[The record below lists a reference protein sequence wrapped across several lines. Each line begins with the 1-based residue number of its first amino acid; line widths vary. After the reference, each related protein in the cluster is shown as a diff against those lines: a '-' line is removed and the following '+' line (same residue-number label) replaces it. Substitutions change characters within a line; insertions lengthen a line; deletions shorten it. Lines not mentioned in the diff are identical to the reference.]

1 MGAQCSSMVHALK
14 EGFHQQSEEIGHG
27 LHNLKTEGLEVCQNM
42 PATAS
47 SLVKN
52 IHVPY
57 LPLIMGPFP
66 WLLNYFR
73 PPYNKTKL
81 DMFIADFSAGLTIGL
96 TLVPQ
101 GLAYA
106 SLANL
111 PAVNGLYAAVLQPA
125 MYVLF
130 GTSNCLAVGPVAI
143 VSLLVATVINQYGI
157 TPGSKESVDL
167 ASQLCLGMGIILVL
181 MGILNLGSFIR
192 FLSHPVISGFT
203 SAAACLIGLSQVKS
217 AFNFSGVPQVG
228 DTSSKGVEYQYQQ
241 MQWYINNWNGQYAVK
256 GYSVKS
262 INQVNQYAV
271 ALCFGVYVPLIIINQ
286 IKQNLK
292 FSAEQKKTIV
302 YQCWQ
307 FFTCILPLLA
317 IIIAGNVTYKIQ
329 TNNPTDPYAQT
340 LKIVGTI
347 KPGLR
352 YVSEPFYTTAA
363 SHKSTL

>member
-1 MGAQCSSMVHALK
+1 MVDSIK
-14 EGFHQQSEEIGHG
+14 EGCKHQGEEIGHG
-27 LHNLKTEGLEVCQNM
+27 LANLKQEASDTIQSM
-42 PATAS
+42 PS
-47 SLVKN
+47 ILNSLVKN

-57 LPLIMGPFP
+57 FPLVMGPFP
-66 WLLNYFR
+66 WLLNYIR
-73 PPYNKTKL
+73 PPHNRAKL

-111 PAVNGLYAAVLQPA
+111 PAVNGLYAAVFQPA

-143 VSLLVATVINQYGI
+143 VSLLVATLINKYGI
-157 TPGSKESVDL
+157 TPGSVASVDL
-167 ASQLCLGMGIILVL
+167 ASQACLGMGIILVL
-181 MGILNLGSFIR
+181 MGISNLGSFIR

-217 AFNFSGVPQVG
+217 AFNFTGVPQVG
-228 DTSSKGVEYQYQQ
+228 DTSSKGVEYQYEQ
-241 MQWYINNWNGQYAVK
+241 MQWYVDNWNGQTPVK

-292 FSAEQKKTIV
+292 FTAEQKKTTI

-347 KPGLR
+347 KPGLK
-352 YVSEPFYTTAA
+352 YVT
-363 SHKSTL
+363 

>member
-1 MGAQCSSMVHALK
+1 MGSQCSSMAHALK
-14 EGFHQQSEEIGHG
+14 EGFNQQTEEIGHG
-27 LHNLKTEGLEVCQNM
+27 CKNLKLEATDALLGM
-42 PATAS
+42 PATVAS
-47 SLVKN
+47 MVKN

-57 LPLIMGPFP
+57 FPIVMGPFP
-66 WLLNYFR
+66 WLLNYVR
-73 PPYNKTKL
+73 PPYNKSKL

-125 MYVLF
+125 MYVIF

-143 VSLLVATVINQYGI
+143 VSLLVATLINQYGI
-157 TPGSKESVDL
+157 TPASTESVDL
-167 ASQLCLGMGIILVL
+167 ASQLCLGMGIILIL

-256 GYSVKS
+256 GYSVKT

-271 ALCFGVYVPLIIINQ
+271 ALCFGVYVPLIVINQ

-292 FSAEQKKTIV
+292 FTAEQKKTII

-352 YVSEPFYTTAA
+352 YVIQPSSSLVEEHA
-363 SHKSTL
+363 

>member
-1 MGAQCSSMVHALK
+1 MGTHCSWMASSVK
-14 EGFHQQSEEIGHG
+14 EGCNQHRKEIRHG
-27 LHNLKTEGLEVCQNM
+27 LHNLKQEASDAIRSM
-42 PATAS
+42 PASAA

-52 IHVPY
+52 IHIPY
-57 LPLIMGPFP
+57 FPLVMGPFP
-66 WLLNYFR
+66 WLLNYVR
-73 PPYNKTKL
+73 PPYNRSKL

-111 PAVNGLYAAVLQPA
+111 PAVNGLYAAVFQPA
-125 MYVLF
+125 MYVIF

-143 VSLLVATVINQYGI
+143 VSLLVATLINAYGI
-157 TPGSKESVDL
+157 KAASEASVDL
-167 ASQLCLGMGIILVL
+167 ASQACLCMGIILIL
-181 MGILNLGSFIR
+181 MGISNLGSFIR

-241 MQWYINNWNGQYAVK
+241 MQWYVDNWNGQYAVK
-256 GYSVKS
+256 GYSVKT

-292 FSAEQKKTIV
+292 FTGEQKKSTA

-329 TNNPTDPYAQT
+329 TQNPTDPYAQT

-352 YVSEPFYTTAA
+352 
-363 SHKSTL
+363 